1 MKNSLS
7 LRFNVLTSLLVIVLL
22 AVFGAYNQ
30 SETRTAL
37 RLSLDKQTNA
47 VMGRLVQS
55 LPSTLWNFETDQMV
69 SIVESEVS
77 ASEIKGVFVYD
88 NKKLVLGRMS
98 DESGE
103 VVKAT
108 LPDDLDTMKEKE
120 LKFDDS
126 GVVNKIGRVI
136 ILVDE
141 SAIEELLNQALMRT
155 ILQVII
161 MVLLLVATITMLLRK
176 IVIKPLGDVALALSD
191 ISQGEGDLT
200 RRLTARK
207 QDEIGAVANHFNNF
221 ADKIQVLVQQ
231 VVGSMTNMSELIQEL
246 VEVAQKTNQGVQAQS
261 SETEQVATAIN
272 EMSATAHEISRNAA
286 AAADSAQH
294 ADEEA
299 LHAKSVVAVT
309 IKAIGHLAS
318 EIESGAHVINDL
330 ENDVGNITS
339 MVGVIQGIAQQTNLL
354 ALNAAIEAAR
364 AGEQGRGFA
373 VVADEVRSL
382 ASKTQSTTEEIQEM
396 IVRLQ
401 NGARSAVG
409 VMESSKEN
417 GESTVQEVNKTDNS
431 LADIVKA
438 VTTIN
443 DMNIQ
448 IASASEEQTAVSEE
462 ISRSVTRIADVTEET
477 AHGAMNTE
485 KACSRLAELAQQT
498 RDQLS
503 QFKI

>member
-7 LRFNVLTSLLVIVLL
+7 LRFNILTSLLVIVLL

-37 RLSLDKQTNA
+37 NAALDKQTNA

-55 LPSTLWNFETDQMV
+55 LPATLWNFETDQMI

-77 ASEIKGVFVYD
+77 ASEIRGVFVFD
-88 NKKLVLGRMS
+88 NKKLVLGRIS

-103 VVKAT
+103 VIDAT
-108 LPDDLDTMKEKE
+108 LPDDLGTMKENP

-126 GVVNKIGRVI
+126 GVLNKVGRVI

-141 SAIEELLNQALMRT
+141 SAIEALLNQALTRT
-155 ILQVII
+155 FLQVII
-161 MVLLLVATITMLLRK
+161 MVVLLVATITILLRQ
-176 IVIKPLGDVALALSD
+176 IVIRPLADVADALND

-207 QDEIGAVANHFNNF
+207 QDEIGSVANHFNNF

-231 VVGSMTNMSELIQEL
+231 VVGSMTSMSELIQEL
-246 VEVAQKTNQGVQAQS
+246 VEVAQKTSQGVQTQS

-272 EMSATAHEISRNAA
+272 QMSATAHEISQNAA
-286 AAADSAQH
+286 GAAESAQH

-299 LHAKSVVAVT
+299 QDAKSVVAVT
-309 IKAIGHLAS
+309 IDAIKKLAG
-318 EIESGAHVINDL
+318 EIENGAQVINAL
-330 ENDVGNITS
+330 ETDVGNITS
-339 MVGVIQGIAQQTNLL
+339 MVGVIQGIAEQTNLL

-401 NGARSAVG
+401 NGAQSAVG
-409 VMESSKEN
+409 VMQSSKEN
-417 GESTVQEVNKTDNS
+417 GENTVQEVNKTDKS
-431 LADIVKA
+431 LADIVSA
-438 VTTIN
+438 VSTIN

-462 ISRSVTRIADVTEET
+462 ISRSVTRIADVADET
-477 AHGAMNTE
+477 ASGAMSTE
-485 KACSRLAELAQQT
+485 SACSRLAELAQQT
-498 RDQLS
+498 REQLG

>member
-7 LRFNVLTSLLVIVLL
+7 LRFNLLTSLLVIVLL

-30 SETRTAL
+30 SETSTAL
-37 RLSLDKQTNA
+37 HASLDKQTDA
-47 VMGRLVQS
+47 VMGRLTQS
-55 LPSTLWNFETDQMV
+55 LPATLWNFETDQMV

-77 ASEIKGVFVYD
+77 ASEIKGVFVFD
-88 NKKLVLGRMS
+88 NKKLVLGRMT
-98 DESGE
+98 DDLGE
-103 VVKAT
+103 AVDSK
-108 LPDDLDTMKEKE
+108 LPDDLGIMKELP

-126 GVVNKIGRVI
+126 GALNKVGRVI
-136 ILVDE
+136 LIVDD
-141 SAIEELLNQALMRT
+141 SAIKDLLDKALMRT
-155 ILQVII
+155 FAQVVI
-161 MVLLLVATITMLLRK
+161 MVILLVATITFLLK
-176 IVIKPLGDVALALSD
+176 QIVIRPLDEVSNALSD

-200 RRLTARK
+200 RRLTAQR
-207 QDEIGAVANHFNNF
+207 QDEIGSVANHFNNF
-221 ADKIQVLVQQ
+221 VDKIQVLVQQ

-246 VEVAQKTNQGVQAQS
+246 VEVAQTTSQGVQTQS

-272 EMSATAHEISRNAA
+272 EMSATAHEISKNAA
-286 AAADSAQH
+286 EAAESAQN

-299 LHAKSVVAVT
+299 STAKAVVAVT
-309 IKAIGHLAS
+309 IKAIAHLAT
-318 EIESGAHVINDL
+318 EIDNGARVINDL

-339 MVGVIQGIAQQTNLL
+339 MVGVIQGIAEQTNLL

-396 IVRLQ
+396 IGRLQ
-401 NGARSAVG
+401 TGARSAVT

-417 GESTVQEVNKTDNS
+417 GESTVKEVNKTDKS
-431 LADIVKA
+431 LADIVSA
-438 VTTIN
+438 VSTIN

-462 ISRSVTRIADVTEET
+462 INRSVTRIADVADET
-477 AHGAMNTE
+477 AQGAINTE
-485 KACSRLAELAQQT
+485 NSCARLGELAQQI
-498 RDQLS
+498 RDQLG